1 MRDRSGPGGFWRNL
15 RDSDAGAA
23 RTALRAVTNLTR
35 RLRGRPCC
43 GHPGEPGC

>member
-1 MRDRSGPGGFWRNL
+1 MGDRFDPLGFWSNL
-15 RDSDAGAA
+15 RDSDVGAA
-23 RTALRAVTNLTR
+23 RTALTAVTNLTR

>member
-1 MRDRSGPGGFWRNL
+1 MGDRTGPGRFWRNL

-35 RLRGRPCC
+35 RLRGHPCC

>member
-1 MRDRSGPGGFWRNL
+1 VTQQFWRNL
-15 RDSDAGAA
+15 RGADRGPA
-23 RTALRAVTNLTR
+23 WTALTAVRNLTR